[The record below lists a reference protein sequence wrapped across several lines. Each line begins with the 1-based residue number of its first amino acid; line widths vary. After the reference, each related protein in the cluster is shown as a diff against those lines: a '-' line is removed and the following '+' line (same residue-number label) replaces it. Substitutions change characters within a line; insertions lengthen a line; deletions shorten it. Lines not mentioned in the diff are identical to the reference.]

1 MIPGLIFPSQKSQV
15 MLGKS
20 NMILLSLGV
29 GDKMLV
35 PHIFLLSTT
44 SL

>member
-1 MIPGLIFPSQKSQV
+1 MIPGLIILSQESQV

-20 NMILLSLGV
+20 SMVLLSLGV
-29 GDKMLV
+29 GGNVLV
-35 PHIFLLSTT
+35 PHIFLLYME